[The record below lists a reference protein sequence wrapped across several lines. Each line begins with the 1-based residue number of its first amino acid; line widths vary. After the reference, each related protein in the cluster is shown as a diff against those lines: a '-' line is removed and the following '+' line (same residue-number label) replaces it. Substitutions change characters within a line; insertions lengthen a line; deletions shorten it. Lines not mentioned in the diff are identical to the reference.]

1 MLFFDKEARRKA
13 AILLM
18 SAFNAGQCIDLSR
31 SAWLVHDLQTSHFVM
46 AVLLE
51 LGVKLPKNERK
62 KPRPTSHPTGGM
74 LVLQKARGVFAND
87 MKAILRCAE
96 LNLDALN
103 TVDLGPKRPFSV
115 GKCAL
120 WARLAEPQLAA

>member
-46 AVLLE
+46 AELLE
-51 LGVKLPKNERK
+51 LQVKLPKNKTK
-62 KPRPTSHPTGGM
+62 KRAPLLTRQEGCWFFKKH
-74 LVLQKARGVFAND
+74 GVSSP
-87 MKAILRCAE
+87 M
-96 LNLDALN
+96 
-103 TVDLGPKRPFSV
+103 T
-115 GKCAL
+115 
-120 WARLAEPQLAA
+120 